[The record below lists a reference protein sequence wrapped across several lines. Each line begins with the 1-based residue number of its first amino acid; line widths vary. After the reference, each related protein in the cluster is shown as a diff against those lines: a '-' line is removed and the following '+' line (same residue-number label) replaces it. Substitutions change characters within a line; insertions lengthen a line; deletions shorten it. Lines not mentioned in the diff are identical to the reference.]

1 MITAFWAV
9 GIDLLVVLW
18 ESVTEMRI
26 KANSWLLNPNSPSFQ
41 LGKLPSSNFCFED
54 E

>member
-9 GIDLLVVLW
+9 GIDWLVVLQ

-26 KANSWLLNPNSPSFQ
+26 KASSWLLNPNSPSFQ
-41 LGKLPSSNFCFED
+41 SGKLPSSNFCSEH